1 MEQKSQPRTTT
12 KHKLSAIMF
21 TDMTG
26 FSRKMG
32 ESEKLTL
39 RLLRDHN
46 RIIRFLVRKHHG
58 EIIKSTGD
66 GFLLDF
72 DSAVEAVHC
81 ALEAQERFQRYNLN
95 KPDSEQIF
103 VRIGINLGE
112 VRIIDED
119 LFGDEVNIA
128 ARIQTLAE
136 PGGICISRDI
146 YDHVKTKLA
155 IVAVNLGPKELKNI
169 QHQVEVYKVL
179 VPTVGQEA
187 IEIPTMNLS
196 LLKMAEEANG
206 THGRKPYHSRD
217 NFLQRLPIFKKN
229 GARRAAASKSVKSA
243 ELGAASREAGW
254 QSAKPGRPARLLLK
268 TAPMLF
274 FTMILPTV
282 WIVSHSGENGLSSSF
297 AGMAQWFSGASY
309 ATPQTGLAQ
318 KLPLNTAKKTIA
330 VLYFENR
337 TKDAQDDW
345 MSIGLADML
354 ITDLERSPAMTG
366 RILGRA
372 NLMDVLKNLGKE
384 DAQSMDLALAR
395 VVAEQARAD
404 IMILGSFVREG
415 KIIRIDTQFYDV
427 HRGEML
433 FAEKAQGES
442 VINMIDELTRQI
454 KKNLLP
460 VMQAM

>member
-1 MEQKSQPRTTT
+1 MDQKTQQQPRPTT

-72 DSAVEAVHC
+72 DSAVEAVQC
-81 ALEAQERFQRYNLN
+81 ALEAQERFQRYNFN
-95 KPDSEQIF
+95 KPDCEQIA
-103 VRIGINLGE
+103 VRLGINLGE
-112 VRIIDED
+112 VRIVDED

-146 YDHVKTKLA
+146 YDHVKTKLQ

-169 QHQVEVYKVL
+169 RQQVEVYKIL
-179 VPTVGQEA
+179 VPTAGQEA

-196 LLKMAEEANG
+196 LLEMAEKANG
-206 THGRKPYHSRD
+206 TNGRKPGNPR
-217 NFLQRLPIFKKN
+217 NNIFKLLPGFGKKVTRPVSHTKSAPAFAA
-229 GARRAAASKSVKSA
+229 GANARETVSAVTVPSRRAK
-243 ELGAASREAGW
+243 
-254 QSAKPGRPARLLLK
+254 LLLK
-268 TAPMLF
+268 TVPMLF
-274 FTMILPTV
+274 LTMMLPTV
-282 WIVSHSGENGLSSSF
+282 WIASHSSESDWPASF
-297 AGMAQWFSGASY
+297 ASMAQWISGASY
-309 ATPQTGLAQ
+309 ATTS
-318 KLPLNTAKKTIA
+318 KLPLNAATKTIA

-337 TKDAQDDW
+337 TKDPRDNW

-354 ITDLERSPAMTG
+354 ITDLENTPALAG
-366 RILGRA
+366 HVLGRPR
-372 NLMDVLKNLGKE
+372 LMDMLKELGRE
-384 DAQSMDLALAR
+384 NAQAMDLPLAR
-395 VVAEQARAD
+395 AVAERSKADLMLIGTIARD
-404 IMILGSFVREG
+404 GNTL
-415 KIIRIDTQFYDV
+415 RIDTQLYDV
-427 HRGEML
+427 RRGEML
-433 FAEKAQGES
+433 LAGKAQGES
-442 VINMIDELTRQI
+442 IFKMVDELAYKL
-454 KKNLLP
+454 KKQMLP
-460 VMQAM
+460 TMQAMM